1 MAIYNQADWDK
12 FDDELFNN
20 ILARSVN
27 TDDTSKEHLLSYQQ
41 EASQT
46 IATAFGGRN
55 ADPSGARARATRTL
69 SSKPSWD
76 EGVNPRTFSLGETE
90 EEFEPTG
97 TTFAESYLSKP
108 ENAQTEMKDAM
119 FRAAKMQSWDYAA
132 EQSVQR
138 WAHKGDPT
146 MTPEEANMQAKEE
159 GADIKFDHPVNDFE
173 LQQSINAYKRR
184 EQLQA
189 NMAQASQYRD
199 ESFGKN
205 AAVMGSALMGSIGP
219 VELAATLGLSW
230 ILPEAA
236 VGATVKGATLARG
249 MLGVKRVEDA
259 AKAVRAAKN
268 VNTALNAAR
277 TVGAEAN
284 SVIGVVL
291 KNNTAAGAAKFLK
304 TEEAILKADAAL
316 EKLSTLSVEG
326 LSNAGKVGLDTLTFA
341 ATDIPFIQGTLSN
354 AQQMGFDLYDEKDK
368 ATDTLMALGL
378 GVVLPGVG
386 RNVGKFLG
394 FMPTG
399 LLNRKLDTAAI
410 DIKTKKALGQISEE
424 EARQAEK
431 AISDIRGAISEQ
443 SKMIKQPHPSIQ
455 KAVEDLRR
463 INVDNETLIA
473 QQSYL
478 LGALMDGRRPK
489 LSELPEFQSRMSHID
504 AEVIRRL
511 LGESFD
517 SVFAGHLLRDISEGK
532 FASVKVMEET
542 GLLGDK
548 AVGALSE
555 QAAMTNIER
564 LYKGM
569 ILGDKQALEQFK
581 QYATSFDNF
590 VNAMQDLVSDYTF
603 KYETNIEAK
612 RLGNKPVYSAYSLP
626 QLEKSM
632 KEAYIKLWFNE
643 GDEATALLEKMATN
657 ENSRRLGFADVPYED
672 AETEALNA
680 FDDWFKKFVKKSE
693 KGFTDFVD
701 DAGKKDV
708 GRSFQ
713 EYVKQLSELAQD
725 NKYLA
730 QVDDTV
736 KMWEQDKVSAIIN
749 SVNEREVP
757 FDTDYQHLFAEP
769 RVTGAEYA
777 QQSGDRAF
785 WNGRLAQSK
794 MEYAEIMSTPEY
806 KKAIDTL
813 SASSVI
819 NKETGSLFT
828 RATARIDKIRE
839 LKNIG
844 YEGIKKSAIEKIRTN
859 ENFLDKMENLS
870 DPNKRA
876 LNFMFRKAVEDSL
889 AEAGLDST
897 FINVSRLTANVGDRF
912 SKIMDEHPEYLE
924 AFSNAQDLKAKYQTQ
939 YEAAWENLYA
949 EIPEK
954 GVDEGAFKKVVEDYV
969 TKPVAQINTVYNQ
982 IFDELLDTVDIE
994 LSRAEMQS
1002 MYNVNLAVKA
1012 MNAMLELPESAGEVL
1027 EGLATQSHGMQFGS
1041 GMSVEYLTKTAGFYM
1056 ADLKNTLA
1064 KMDSRN
1070 GVSLLDVFRSNDSSV
1085 KAAIQE
1091 SMIRRRYGEVTGNA
1105 DADRIAE
1112 VIDNQMSTFLASF
1125 RKFGSNYD
1133 GLSAAGIKR
1142 SNLKYIDGYITDTVE
1157 GEIGD
1162 AIQKN
1167 FPDTVLDDVLK
1178 VAQKGDR
1185 NATVKW
1191 GTAGEVAATPD
1202 FKKKL
1207 DKDLQTTV
1215 GTLSKLFNQM
1225 DPSSRKMAIWAFRD
1239 FDLDRMFDPN
1249 HTEALSLNEV
1259 RDMLLSGKLQ
1269 EYLSEDLYRIKLV
1282 NKSLKRIVSTLVG
1295 NEKKLIQVDGS
1306 YLTRGD
1312 SWVMRFRSGFNDI
1325 GAIATGRR
1333 AAALDAMESGIHFK
1347 NPEAEIA
1354 VVQRCGYDSI
1364 QEQVIDN
1371 YQKMLQAYE
1380 TIDKF
1385 GTNPHEMVEMLIDTF
1400 ENARKKGDYADF
1412 LSKRYVETT
1421 KTKKG
1426 PGMDA
1431 EIAQGIAQ
1439 KYSITENKKKEILDM
1454 VDMASGLQ
1462 NYSPSSMTKVLKS
1475 IMRMLSTG
1483 LLAKAGFKSI
1493 ADYGTVAEGM
1503 ITNGIVSGRGEAWA
1517 MMAEVRNFLV
1527 KPENRDL
1534 RDMCIAA
1541 NILEHDALAKRYTN
1555 DVGADMISLSTAA
1568 SRTDKFNDVTN
1579 KMADTMLRS
1588 FGLSYFTNHNKQVA
1602 ATVLQMGMGMSADIP
1617 YKALNQNLQFYL
1629 YRSGITEQ
1637 DWDFMRATM
1646 FWDPVEY
1653 MNKQL
1658 GTNRKAYGKKFFLPL
1673 SIREVPDE
1681 VFRKELMRRGERNV
1695 TDQTVAEF
1703 KNDFIGKTWSMI
1715 DSASDEMVSIPSN
1728 RISYYLRGGQ
1738 SRNSR
1743 IATGMEVVTQFQS
1756 FPAALLY
1763 NTYYR
1768 RLQSFAHRE
1777 TGINVFDIITG
1788 KGALRNTSR
1797 RQIYGDLLQIMAHLA
1812 LVNLAVNVSAQT
1824 LAGRIQQPTPENIFE
1839 DVQTALVDST
1849 GIAAPLL
1856 NGFIDAQETA
1866 GLKGGGFS
1874 LQVAPSIASLA
1885 RTQYRLT
1892 KPLKNEKIESKGTA
1906 FAAGIVNELAR
1917 YTGLKTAPLVAPIYQ
1932 WLFGSYTDSVYS
1944 GGDALYREQQERAEK
1959 RGQWIAPWETGQP
1972 LGGLLQ

>member
-1 MAIYNQADWDK
+1 MAIYNQADWDR

-27 TDDTSKEHLLSYQQ
+27 TDDTSTEHLLSYQQ
-41 EASQT
+41 SAAQT
-46 IATAFGGRN
+46 IASAFGGKS
-55 ADPSGARARATRTL
+55 ADPSGAKARAARTL
-69 SSKPSWD
+69 ASKPSWD
-76 EGVNPRTFSLGETE
+76 EGVDPSRFSIGEAD
-90 EEFEPTG
+90 EEFSPTG

-108 ENAQTEMKDAM
+108 ENAQTEMKDSM
-119 FRAAKMQSWDYAA
+119 FRAAQMQSWDYAA
-132 EQSVQR
+132 QQSVGR
-138 WAHKGDPT
+138 WMHNGDPKIT
-146 MTPEEANMQAKEE
+146 SEEANMRAKED
-159 GADIKFDHPVNDFE
+159 GADIKFDHPVTEYE

-230 ILPEAA
+230 IIPEAA
-236 VGATVKGATLARG
+236 VGAAAKTASLARG

-259 AKAVRAAKN
+259 AKAVRTAKN

-277 TVGAEAN
+277 TAGSEAN
-284 SVIGVVL
+284 SVIGLVL
-291 KNNTAAGAAKFLK
+291 KNNTAAASTRFLR
-304 TEEAILKADAAL
+304 TEATIVKADAAL
-316 EKLSTLSVEG
+316 EKLSTLSVDG
-326 LSNAGKVGLDTLTFA
+326 LSNAGKVGLDALTFA

-386 RNVGKFLG
+386 RNVGKLLG

-473 QQSYL
+473 QQNYL

-736 KMWEQDKVSAIIN
+736 KMWEQDKVAAIVN

-794 MEYAEIMSTPEY
+794 MEHAEVMSTPEY
-806 KKAIDTL
+806 KKAVDTL

-859 ENFLDKMENLS
+859 ENFLEKMENLS

-897 FINVSRLTANVGDRF
+897 FINVSRLTADVGDRF

-1185 NATVKW
+1185 NAMVKW

-1259 RDMLLSGKLQ
+1259 RDMLFSGKLQ

-1295 NEKKLIQVDGS
+1295 NEKKLTQINGS

-1325 GAIATGRR
+1325 GAIATGRK

-1347 NPEAEIA
+1347 SPDAEIA
-1354 VVQRCGYDSI
+1354 VIQRCGYDSI

-1412 LSKRYVETT
+1412 LTKRYVKTV

-1431 EIAQGIAQ
+1431 EIAQGVTQRYA
-1439 KYSITENKKKEILDM
+1439 ITENKKKEILDM

-1462 NYSPSSMTKVLKS
+1462 NYSPSSITKVLKS
-1475 IMRMLSTG
+1475 MMRMLSTG
-1483 LLAKAGFKSI
+1483 LLAKAGFKSV

-1517 MMAEVRNFLV
+1517 TIAEARKFLSDP
-1527 KPENRDL
+1527 KNSDIRDI
-1534 RDMCIAA
+1534 CIAA
-1541 NILEHDALAKRYTN
+1541 SILDHDTLAKRYTN
-1555 DVGADMISLSTAA
+1555 DMGSDMISLSTAA
-1568 SRTDKFNDVTN
+1568 SKVDKFNDTTN

-1588 FGLSYFTNHNKQVA
+1588 FGLSYFTNQTKQTA
-1602 ATVLQMGMGMSADIP
+1602 ATVLQIGMGSAGDIP
-1617 YKALNQNLQFYL
+1617 YKALDKNLQFYL
-1629 YRSGITEQ
+1629 HRSGITEQ

-1658 GTNRKAYGKKFFLPL
+1658 GTNRKAYGKKFFLPM

-1715 DSASDEMVSIPSN
+1715 DAASDEMVSIPSN

-1738 SRNSR
+1738 SRNSK
-1743 IATGMEVVTQFQS
+1743 IATAAEVVTQFQS
-1756 FPAALLY
+1756 FPAAYTY
-1763 NTYYR
+1763 NTLGR
-1768 RLQSFAHRE
+1768 RLQSFAFRE
-1777 TGINVFDIITG
+1777 TGITPIDLLTG
-1788 KGALRNTSR
+1788 KGILRNTSY
-1797 RQIYGDLLQIMAHLA
+1797 RQIYGDMIQLLTAIT
-1812 LVNLAVNVSAQT
+1812 LVNLAVNTTAQT

-1874 LQVAPSIASLA
+1874 LQVAPSISAGA
-1885 RTQYRLT
+1885 RTAYRLA
-1892 KPLKNEKIESKGTA
+1892 KPLKNEKVEDKGPA
-1906 FAAGIVNELAR
+1906 FAAGVVGELSR
-1917 YTGLKTAPLVAPIYQ
+1917 YTGLKTAPLVAPVYQ
-1932 WLFGSYTDSVYS
+1932 WMFGSYVDRIYS
-1944 GGDALYREQQERAEK
+1944 GGDALYMEQQERAEK